1 MSDIVDGCAFE
12 AERIGEAMPGS
23 APFALGWIAIEQP
36 GPYGREALTDSH
48 IPSDVG
54 AQLKS
59 RVGELSIKATLI
71 RSAGRH
77 ADRGRLD
84 DPRHVWV
91 ACTQPARVMLGR
103 LTITDPA
110 EVLDFN
116 LEALVAGDISAV
128 APGIAR
134 DDDPLLLVCSHSR
147 RDVCCARA
155 GRPLALALASDPRW
169 HGRVWESSHI
179 GGHRFAPTA
188 VTLPSGWVHGRLS
201 EEGGERILRDA
212 SEGLVDLATA
222 RGRASLPA
230 QAQVADLAVRQVC
243 GTVAVDGTRVT
254 PGDGPGRWRVATAD
268 FRRFE
273 VSVTTHARPPRR
285 ESCNEPATAW
295 DQLVVDSLR
304 EINT

>member
-1 MSDIVDGCAFE
+1 MSKIVDGCAFE
-12 AERIGEAMPGS
+12 AERIGEAMPGT

-36 GPYGREALTDSH
+36 GPYGREALTESH
-48 IPSDVG
+48 FPRDVG
-54 AQLKS
+54 AQLKA
-59 RVGELSIKATLI
+59 RVDELSIKATLI

-77 ADRGRLD
+77 ADRGLLD

-116 LEALVAGDISAV
+116 LAALVGGDISAV
-128 APGIAR
+128 APGISR

-155 GRPLALALASDPRW
+155 GRPLALALAADPRW
-169 HGRVWESSHI
+169 QGRVWESSHI

-201 EEGGERILRDA
+201 EDDGDRVLQAA
-212 SEGLVDLATA
+212 SAGHVDLVTA
-222 RGRASLPA
+222 RGRTSLPA
-230 QAQVADLAVRQVC
+230 QAQVADLAVREVC
-243 GTVAVDGTRVT
+243 GMVDLDGTRVT

-268 FRRFE
+268 FRQFE
-273 VSVTTHARPPRR
+273 VSVRAQTGVPRR
-285 ESCNEPATAW
+285 ESCNKQATAW
-295 DQLVVDSLR
+295 EQLVVDSLR
-304 EINT
+304 ELNT